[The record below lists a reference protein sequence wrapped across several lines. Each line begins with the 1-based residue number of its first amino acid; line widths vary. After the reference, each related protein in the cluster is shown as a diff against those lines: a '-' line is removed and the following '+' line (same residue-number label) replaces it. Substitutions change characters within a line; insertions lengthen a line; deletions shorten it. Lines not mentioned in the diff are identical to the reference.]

1 MMPTNFLSSYFQP
14 LNGRDTLFAA
24 CSNVTIDYETGSMI
38 TRDCVNGT
46 WMETDFN
53 GGYTNYSY
61 MMKIYG
67 EQREEPRYRAAE
79 ISYEQVRQLLTH
91 KKKGFE

>member
-1 MMPTNFLSSYFQP
+1 M
-14 LNGRDTLFAA
+14 FAA

-61 MMKIYG
+61 MMKVYG
-67 EQREEPRYRAAE
+67 EQREDPRYRAAE
-79 ISYEQVRQLLTH
+79 ISYEQVGLLLYYIQKYSNVISIH
-91 KKKGFE
+91 FSGYHNLQ